1 MTIHVSLELPLCI
14 GMEMGDL
21 NNEFKKCSISS
32 QRKLEELAHQF
43 FRCLYEWS
51 SNCERLG
58 SSQHLPVQRHRP
70 CGAWRACR
78 EKCWQTIQEFSIN
91 YYVTIVFI
99 AVSSNS
105 MLFLK
110 PIVAHIV
117 INLIIKLETCRG
129 IWQLAR
135 NKLGLFS
142 RGTCI
147 SSVKHSL
154 TNLTRLISLIQR
166 QPRTLKKQ
174 GIFWF
179 GINLCGAEDFKKT
192 GTTTQ
197 IGKHIP
203 ISVLIS
209 SNLIRELV
217 FLWYP
222 NPCCLD

>member
-58 SSQHLPVQRHRP
+58 SSQHLPVQRRRP
-70 CGAWRACR
+70 CGAWRACQ
-78 EKCWQTIQEFSIN
+78 EKCWQTIQDFSID
-91 YYVTIVFI
+91 YYVTIVLV

-105 MLFLK
+105 MLLLK

-166 QPRTLKKQ
+166 QPRTLKKRHILILNQ
-174 GIFWF
+174 SVWSWRFQENRNNDTDWEAHSNIS
-179 GINLCGAEDFKKT
+179 IN
-192 GTTTQ
+192 
-197 IGKHIP
+197 I
-203 ISVLIS
+203 V
-209 SNLIRELV
+209 ELDTRTR
-217 FLWYP
+217 FSL
-222 NPCCLD
+222 LS